1 MINHVSYIFWAAH
14 QGKWQ
19 MLQPCN
25 KSVCVMVSA
34 SLWNVLLLHIFDY
47 INIVQ
52 DSNVMWKQ
60 ITKFVPE
67 IVHEE
72 ESDMA

>member
-1 MINHVSYIFWAAH
+1 
-14 QGKWQ
+14 
-19 MLQPCN
+19 
-25 KSVCVMVSA
+25 MVSA
-34 SLWNVLLLHIFDY
+34 SLWNVLLLQIFGY

-72 ESDMA
+72 ESDMASCEETWFTEKEAKVYLWLQLKS

>member
-1 MINHVSYIFWAAH
+1 
-14 QGKWQ
+14 
-19 MLQPCN
+19 
-25 KSVCVMVSA
+25 MVSA